1 MLGQNGAVDRS
12 QSSTTNTMTPK
23 LIRKTQ
29 GLSIG
34 SNTSTSSQ
42 RSSIASSNTSRY
54 TTSGMTATSAFS
66 SIDEHDQ
73 ASTNSSAIG
82 FLNDSVDDQDFGLID
97 TLDYEDVD
105 EGIIGKFFFFCLF
118 CAGLTLIL
126 LLSQTT
132 SMSIGTEK
140 ISFRVSWPLNKL
152 TWNLLSL

>member
-105 EGIIGKFFFFCLF
+105 EGIIGKFFFFVYS
-118 CAGLTLIL
+118 A
-126 LLSQTT
+126 Q
-132 SMSIGTEK
+132 
-140 ISFRVSWPLNKL
+140 V
-152 TWNLLSL
+152 